1 MNKAL
6 KALGVLTTF
15 VMLVVLIGGALVTKT
30 GSGLGCG
37 RQWPLCHGRFFPEL
51 NAASIIEWS
60 HRLASGVS
68 IVLVLSL
75 AFWAWRKVTPV
86 FRETTFLAIMSIIFL
101 FLQAL
106 LGALAVVFGSN
117 ALVMALHFG
126 ISLISFAS
134 VLILTLLIFEADKSG
149 KKLVKPLRIGR
160 KMQFHMIGLSIY
172 TYIVVYTGAYV
183 RHTKSSLAC
192 PDVPLCSRL
201 HHGLPSQFQEWVQM
215 GHRTA
220 ALLLFVWILIAFAHA
235 VRSYKDQKQ
244 ILGGWIA
251 ALAFVLLQAL
261 SGIMVVYSEMATGFA
276 LAHSLFI
283 AGLFGVLCYFLLLIA
298 RFRYESKQRNI

>member
-101 FLQAL
+101 FLQAI

-134 VLILTLLIFEADKSG
+134 VLILTLLIFEADKSD

-172 TYIVVYTGAYV
+172 TYIVVYTGLMCAI
-183 RHTKSSLAC
+183 RN
-192 PDVPLCSRL
+192 
-201 HHGLPSQFQEWVQM
+201 
-215 GHRTA
+215 
-220 ALLLFVWILIAFAHA
+220 
-235 VRSYKDQKQ
+235 
-244 ILGGWIA
+244 
-251 ALAFVLLQAL
+251 QAL
-261 SGIMVVYSEMATGFA
+261 PALTFRFA
-276 LAHSLFI
+276 
-283 AGLFGVLCYFLLLIA
+283 AG
-298 RFRYESKQRNI
+298 

>member
-134 VLILTLLIFEADKSG
+134 VLILTLLIFEADKSD

-201 HHGLPSQFQEWVQM
+201 NHGLPSHFQEWVQM
-215 GHRTA
+215 ATERQRCFCSYGFLSLLHMRC
-220 ALLLFVWILIAFAHA
+220 ALTKTKNRFF
-235 VRSYKDQKQ
+235 
-244 ILGGWIA
+244 G
-251 ALAFVLLQAL
+251 
-261 SGIMVVYSEMATGFA
+261 
-276 LAHSLFI
+276 
-283 AGLFGVLCYFLLLIA
+283 AG
-298 RFRYESKQRNI
+298 